1 MNVSDISELNDI
13 LKLLT
18 PSAIEIKGSVEL
30 HPCDLLHP
38 AHVTTPAASTSVWP
52 RSDGG
57 NHLHTMC
64 FILIRIKARRN
75 QFLAAATSNQQPK
88 FYQLPFKRENS
99 ALPPHKQKKNSILC
113 ARRDRGE
120 QLSHSLPS
128 KSKSCTRSFL
138 SHLREKSKAFR
149 KATNCTFIFY
159 LQNVI
164 LHRGLVQEISPAAV
178 YIGECFGTY
187 KKAARTSKNRTNSNS
202 FGV

>member
-1 MNVSDISELNDI
+1 MKVIKISELNYI

-18 PSAIEIKGSVEL
+18 PSPFEKQ
-30 HPCDLLHP
+30 LLHP
-38 AHVTTPAASTSVWP
+38 LCTSQRPPLPLLFGPKVTVETLSP
-52 RSDGG
+52 
-57 NHLHTMC
+57 HTMC

-88 FYQLPFKRENS
+88 FYQLPFKTRKFRITTS
-99 ALPPHKQKKNSILC
+99 QKKNSILC

-128 KSKSCTRSFL
+128 KSNSESKVF
-138 SHLREKSKAFR
+138 RE
-149 KATNCTFIFY
+149 ATNCTFMFY

-178 YIGECFGTY
+178 YIGEMLRNVQKG
-187 KKAARTSKNRTNSNS
+187 STNK
-202 FGV
+202 